1 METKNENVY
10 VPAFYANRSIF
21 ITGGTGFLGKALIE
35 KLLRSCPDVREIF
48 VLIRPKKGLSV
59 NDRLNK
65 ILSNKLFDLLRSR
78 QPSAFDKIV
87 PVTGYVAKENLGL
100 LPSDRE
106 MLIDRVSIIFHVAA
120 SVRFDEGL
128 KDAIF
133 NNTRST
139 RDICILA
146 SEMKNLVV
154 LLHVSSTYTQTDK
167 LVVDEVLYPSKFDW
181 KKAIEVAE
189 RVDEHVLR
197 ILTTKYLENMPNT
210 YTFTKRLAE
219 QVISDYSESL
229 PCAIIRPS
237 IVISTTY
244 DPMPGWIDNFNGPV
258 GMLIGG
264 GKGILRVLW
273 SDPNINSD
281 YVPVDVTIKAM
292 ILIAWKR
299 GIRKDKI
306 TDVCHCSSSLMKCM
320 DVKTIVEIGLDIVKE
335 IPLNNVV
342 WKPRTTI
349 TKNYFVYY
357 SLVLILHIIPA
368 MFLDEIMK
376 LFGVQPMLVRLQRKV
391 YVSNRALSYFLLN
404 QWTFRNQNMITM
416 LDNLSAEN
424 QKDFGYPYKDVDVV
438 QYFNYLNN
446 IVFNFRDGIIG
457 AKLYLLNESMD
468 ELEASKRHYNR

>member
-1 METKNENVY
+1 
-10 VPAFYANRSIF
+10 
-21 ITGGTGFLGKALIE
+21 
-35 KLLRSCPDVREIF
+35 
-48 VLIRPKKGLSV
+48 
-59 NDRLNK
+59 
-65 ILSNKLFDLLRSR
+65 
-78 QPSAFDKIV
+78 
-87 PVTGYVAKENLGL
+87 
-100 LPSDRE
+100 
-106 MLIDRVSIIFHVAA
+106 
-120 SVRFDEGL
+120 
-128 KDAIF
+128 
-133 NNTRST
+133 
-139 RDICILA
+139 
-146 SEMKNLVV
+146 
-154 LLHVSSTYTQTDK
+154 
-167 LVVDEVLYPSKFDW
+167 
-181 KKAIEVAE
+181 
-189 RVDEHVLR
+189 
-197 ILTTKYLENMPNT
+197 
-210 YTFTKRLAE
+210 
-219 QVISDYSESL
+219 
-229 PCAIIRPS
+229 
-237 IVISTTY
+237 
-244 DPMPGWIDNFNGPV
+244 MPGWIDNFNGPV

-438 QYFNYLNN
+438 QYFK
-446 IVFNFRDGIIG
+446 DGIIG

-468 ELEASKRHYNR
+468 ELEASKRHYNRMKRLDTIVRVIFAAIVLWILYRRNVLSYIMDIFLSFAY